1 MVALPRFRGLWL
13 GQLLSQV
20 ADKVMLVMLL
30 TWITGNLGITEER
43 QVAIWSA
50 YVLRAFALPALIFG
64 LPAGVIVDRFR
75 KIKVMVIT
83 LVIRAGTVA
92 LLPLA
97 LWLPPNA
104 DGFHRAGLAVLL
116 LLTFSESTATQFF
129 APADQAVIP
138 LAVDHHLLV
147 SANALYM
154 QTLTGSVLIG
164 FALGAP
170 LLSAINHLTGGH
182 SLWSGMVAAGLIA
195 LTYGLAALFLLQAGV
210 DEPRP
215 SSHRGQVLDDIRD
228 GFRAVVASSVVLRSM
243 VRLVLA
249 AASLAVLVAFAQPLA
264 LSAQPSFSFAWLI
277 TACGLGSI
285 PATLLLGNMPGRSSR
300 SRIFLLGLTL
310 MVASMVA
317 MALLPRTVLLFLPA
331 LLMGFGAGLVLIPAF
346 TLIQAALDDSQRGK
360 VFGVMNF
367 LINVAVP
374 IPLVLIPWLLG
385 FGLKV
390 AEVLILLA
398 VLLLLVEFL
407 LPALC
412 EWLVWRWRLRHSAA
426 HNHLAARKHSGT
438 PNHN

>member
-1 MVALPRFRGLWL
+1 MVTLPRFRSLWL

-20 ADKVMLVMLL
+20 ADKVLLVMLL
-30 TWITGNLGITEER
+30 AWITSHLGITEER

-64 LPAGVIVDRFR
+64 LPAGVLVDRFR

-83 LVIRAGTVA
+83 LLFRAGTVA

-97 LWLPPNA
+97 IWLPPSA
-104 DGFHRAGLAVLL
+104 DGFHHVGLAVLL
-116 LLTFSESTATQFF
+116 LLTFCESTATQFF

-138 LAVDHHLLV
+138 FAVDRRLLV

-164 FALGAP
+164 FAIGAP
-170 LLSAINHLTGGH
+170 LLTTINHLTGGH
-182 SLWSGMVAAGLIA
+182 SLWSSMVAAGLIA
-195 LTYGLAALFLLQAGV
+195 LVYGLAALLLLRADVQ
-210 DEPRP
+210 EPAPAR
-215 SSHRGQVLDDIRD
+215 SSRVFRDIRD
-228 GFRAVVASSVVLRSM
+228 GFRAVVSSTVVLRSM

-264 LSAQPSFSFAWLI
+264 LSATPSFSFAWLI
-277 TACGLGSI
+277 TACGVGSI
-285 PATLLLGNMPGRSSR
+285 PATLLLGNIPGRSAR

-310 MVASMVA
+310 MVTAMVA
-317 MALLPRTVLLFLPA
+317 MALLPRTPLILLPA

-346 TLIQAALDDSQRGK
+346 TLIQDALDDSQRGK

-385 FGLKV
+385 FGMPV
-390 AEVLILLA
+390 AQVLILLA

-407 LPALC
+407 LPGLC
-412 EWLVWRWRLRHSAA
+412 EWLVRRLIR
-426 HNHLAARKHSGT
+426 
-438 PNHN
+438 